1 VPADKPV
8 AVAVVFTGV
17 VFQLYVYGAVP
28 PAGVAV
34 AAPLVPPLQET
45 FVCEADVAL
54 KAVGW
59 VTTTETVVALLALS
73 VMVTM

>member
-1 VPADKPV
+1 
-8 AVAVVFTGV
+8 
-17 VFQLYVYGAVP
+17 
-28 PAGVAV
+28 VAV

-45 FVCEADVAL
+45 FVCEDAVTL

-73 VMVTM
+73 VMVTV